1 MTASSAIG
9 RGLSGIVAVVPV
21 IPVIVVALLSGG
33 CSENGAKAPGATPAT
48 AAPPAAADPGAHSVV
63 GKAPAAVNGIVS
75 VIVLEPQTPREFQPP
90 AERPL
95 MDQVTQTFVPAI
107 LFVRTGQPTDFKNSD
122 DVLHN
127 VRVRED
133 ATKSGTFNV
142 AIPTGQI
149 YTHTF
154 ERDGFYDV
162 GCDIHPGMA
171 AQVIATSSPYA
182 ILADAAGN
190 FSFENVE
197 PGAYRVTIYSGLD
210 TIEKTIEVAGAVT
223 TVGE

>member
-1 MTASSAIG
+1 MLTGACAKSAGESPPLEAARAAAAG
-9 RGLSGIVAVVPV
+9 RGVGD
-21 IPVIVVALLSGG
+21 
-33 CSENGAKAPGATPAT
+33 
-48 AAPPAAADPGAHSVV
+48 AAAHSVV
-63 GKAPAAVNGIVS
+63 GQAPAAVNGIPS
-75 VIVLEPQTPREFQPP
+75 VVVLEPQVPREFPVP
-90 AERPL
+90 GERPL
-95 MDQVTQTFVPAI
+95 MDQVTQTFVPAV

-127 VRVRED
+127 VRVREE
-133 ATKSGTFNV
+133 ATKAGTFNV

-162 GCDIHPGMA
+162 GCDIHPAMA

-182 ILADAAGN
+182 LMADTRGN

-197 PGAYRVTIYSGLD
+197 PGAYKVTIYSG
-210 TIEKTIEVAGAVT
+210 TEKIEKTIDVAGPVT